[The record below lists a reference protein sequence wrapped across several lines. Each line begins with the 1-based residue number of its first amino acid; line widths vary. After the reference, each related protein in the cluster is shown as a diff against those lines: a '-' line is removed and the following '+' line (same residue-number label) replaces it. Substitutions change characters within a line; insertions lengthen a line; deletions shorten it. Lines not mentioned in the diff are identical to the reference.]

1 MRLKTYVILL
11 FIAFAMNVKSFA
23 QIDYSRLAPDF
34 TQLQYAGGK
43 GWLSGYAGWHLLENR
58 KLDLALGYGFAPEWA
73 AGVEIHN
80 LLLQLQYNFAGFG
93 LEDNFF
99 LKPFLTL
106 GSSLQLK
113 DNGLLFLSLPD
124 FMPKGYYAPNALRAH
139 LDVGFEILKS
149 NIGRHEMALGLYALA
164 TTNDVYLNNFF
175 IADEVG
181 LRDIFS
187 LALGMRVY
195 F

>member
-1 MRLKTYVILL
+1 MWRKFTVILL
-11 FIAFAMNVKSFA
+11 LIAFAMNEKSFA
-23 QIDYSRLAPDF
+23 QIDYTVLAPDIV
-34 TQLQYAGGK
+34 QLQYAGGK
-43 GWLSGYAGWHLLENR
+43 GWLSGYAGWHLLENK
-58 KLDLALGYGFAPEWA
+58 KLDMALGYGFAPEWV

-80 LLLQLQYNFAGFG
+80 LLLQLQYSFTGFSVG
-93 LEDNFF
+93 RYFL
-99 LKPFLTL
+99 LKPFVSL
-106 GSSLQLK
+106 GGSLQLK
-113 DNGLLFLSLPD
+113 DNGFVFLSLPD

-139 LDVGFEILKS
+139 LDAGVEVLKS
-149 NIGRHEMALGLYALA
+149 NLGRNGMAVGVFALA

-187 LALGMRVY
+187 LALGVRVY